1 VVDRVVLVR
10 HGETDWSRT
19 GRHTGRTDVP
29 LTSEGRRQAALTG
42 SRLRHRVW
50 SLVLTSPL
58 SRASETC
65 RLAGFGDRSEL
76 DPDLLEWDYGEYEGL
91 TTAAIRAVRP
101 TWRLWTDGCP
111 GGEQAADVAAR
122 ADRVIARCRAASG
135 DVAVFAHAHLLRV
148 LGARW
153 VDADPTF
160 GANLA
165 LSTGSISFL
174 GWERDTAVISGWND
188 TSHLGSAG

>member
-29 LTSEGRRQAALTG
+29 LTPEGRRQAALTG
-42 SRLRHRVW
+42 TRLRHGVW

-58 SRASETC
+58 GRASETC
-65 RLAGFGDRSEL
+65 RLAGFGDRSEP

-91 TTAAIRAVRP
+91 TTAAIRAARP

-111 GGEQAADVAAR
+111 GGEQAADVAVR

-165 LSTGSISFL
+165 LSTGSISSL

-188 TSHLGSAG
+188 TSHLDSAG